1 MESLLTVRLI
11 ESLTRIPLVVLIISG
26 SCLIL
31 AAQQPPHLEKQ
42 GSATRLI
49 VDGKPFLILG
59 GELGNSSSSSVDYM
73 RPIWP
78 KLVKLHLNTVLMPV
92 YWELIEPQEGRYDF
106 SLVDAL
112 INDARANKIRIV
124 PLWFASWKN
133 SMSSYAP
140 SWVKKDQNRF
150 PRSQGTDG
158 RGMEILSPFSRANIE
173 ADARAFAALMQHLRE
188 TDRDH
193 TVIMVQVENEI
204 GMIPDSRDRS
214 AEADKLFNS
223 EVPSELM
230 NYLVR
235 NKESLVPELRDVWSR
250 AGSKT
255 KGTWE
260 EVFGKGAGTD
270 EIFMAWYFARFTNA
284 VAEAGYARY
293 QLPMYVN
300 AALIRPGYLPG
311 QYPSAGPLPH
321 LLDVWRAG
329 APRIDFLAPDI
340 YFPNVIEWIRKYDR
354 SGNALFI
361 PEIRLEPSNAV
372 NAMYAI
378 AQHNAIGFS
387 PFSIESAEDT
397 NAELLTGGYDLLTQ
411 LAPLISAHQ
420 GKGTMLGLAAD
431 SPETQRVPQQFK
443 LNGYTL
449 GVTYERP
456 NANSVSGG
464 LVIAVGPDDFIF
476 AGTSVVVTFT
486 PDSPGDPI
494 AGLLSVQEG
503 KYVNGQWVPGR
514 WLNGDQTH
522 QGRHIRLEG
531 GKFTIQRVKL
541 YRYK

>member
-1 MESLLTVRLI
+1 MSLN
-11 ESLTRIPLVVLIISG
+11 G
-26 SCLIL
+26 
-31 AAQQPPHLEKQ
+31 
-42 GSATRLI
+42 
-49 VDGKPFLILG
+49 
-59 GELGNSSSSSVDYM
+59 
-73 RPIWP
+73 
-78 KLVKLHLNTVLMPV
+78 
-92 YWELIEPQEGRYDF
+92 
-106 SLVDAL
+106 
-112 INDARANKIRIV
+112 
-124 PLWFASWKN
+124 
-133 SMSSYAP
+133 
-140 SWVKKDQNRF
+140 
-150 PRSQGTDG
+150 
-158 RGMEILSPFSRANIE
+158 
-173 ADARAFAALMQHLRE
+173 
-188 TDRDH
+188 
-193 TVIMVQVENEI
+193 
-204 GMIPDSRDRS
+204 
-214 AEADKLFNS
+214 
-223 EVPSELM
+223 
-230 NYLVR
+230 
-235 NKESLVPELRDVWSR
+235 
-250 AGSKT
+250 
-255 KGTWE
+255 
-260 EVFGKGAGTD
+260 
-270 EIFMAWYFARFTNA
+270 
-284 VAEAGYARY
+284 
-293 QLPMYVN
+293 
-300 AALIRPGYLPG
+300 
-311 QYPSAGPLPH
+311 
-321 LLDVWRAG
+321 
-329 APRIDFLAPDI
+329 
-340 YFPNVIEWIRKYDR
+340 

-541 YRYK
+541 YRYKSVTQSVSRCLGIASGSTRLCTKANIPLTAVSGSFRSFLRLRSNGHHESHQPQLVDGSDPFF